1 MWHGIELARDAAIGG
16 LPFSTVL
23 GHIGYLLLWLVVGVL
38 LSRWR
43 FRVKIET

>member
-1 MWHGIELARDAAIGG
+1 
-16 LPFSTVL
+16 VL
-23 GHIGYLLLWLVVGVL
+23 EHIGYLLLWLVAGVL

>member
-1 MWHGIELARDAAIGG
+1 MTTAASDANAAG
-16 LPFSTVL
+16 
-23 GHIGYLLLWLVVGVL
+23 VVWRVAGVL